1 MKLEGPKREEVVG
14 MMRDWEARL
23 DDHILAN
30 IRNIHALRTH
40 QAGFFNCVLNRLGVP
55 KGDLRD
61 KWLWRSNLTA
71 MYFTSFALG
80 YRSTQHI
87 INKHIQRCMK
97 PS

>member
-40 QAGFFNCVLNRLGVP
+40 QAGFFNWY
-55 KGDLRD
+55 DLHFFSYS
-61 KWLWRSNLTA
+61 L
-71 MYFTSFALG
+71 
-80 YRSTQHI
+80 H
-87 INKHIQRCMK
+87 
-97 PS
+97 P